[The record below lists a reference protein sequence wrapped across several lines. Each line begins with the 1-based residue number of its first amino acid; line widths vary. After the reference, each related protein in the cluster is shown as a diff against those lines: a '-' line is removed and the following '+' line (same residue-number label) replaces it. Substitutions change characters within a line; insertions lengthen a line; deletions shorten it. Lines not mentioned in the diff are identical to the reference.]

1 VSKLTNKFKLE
12 IDSFLNK
19 CDDNSIILDYNIIQ
33 DFDDD
38 TLKQNNVTD
47 FKNQIKC
54 LNSLKFRKNAIKCN
68 CSLQLE

>member
-1 VSKLTNKFKLE
+1 MYNNVSKLTNKFKLE

-33 DFDDD
+33 DFDYD

-54 LNSLKFRKNAIKCN
+54 
-68 CSLQLE
+68 